1 LVLGELQEAEF
12 SIGGMF
18 FLVNS
23 VSNGTATQIGQ
34 TGPPLLFRAPFAME
48 IPGSANRQTTRKSKE
63 GEETGNQ
70 VARDALQETPTLS
83 LLNKQPQSEKLDK
96 KTLNSLTKTKPSKA
110 HSKEIGNSLTAL
122 IPGYV
127 APLELDTSSLN
138 PYRATLSELT
148 RKAERT
154 DASTMKFVV
163 PKSNSKM
170 TSFMP
175 TNYAAYSFKLGKK
188 KSPDLSAGKGWFGM
202 MSCEITDQ
210 VKSDLQVIRNRTYLN
225 PKKFYKKA
233 DAFGSSHLQVGTVIE
248 GSAEFYSSRLTN
260 KERRTTLT
268 QEIMADPEI
277 ASYAKRK
284 FTTIQ
289 QDKQASTAS
298 FHSHKRK
305 VMKKAKRG
313 F

>member
-1 LVLGELQEAEF
+1 MAISGA
-12 SIGGMF
+12 
-18 FLVNS
+18 
-23 VSNGTATQIGQ
+23 
-34 TGPPLLFRAPFAME
+34 
-48 IPGSANRQTTRKSKE
+48 ANRRMTRNSKE

-70 VARDALQETPTLS
+70 IANEDLQESPALALVEKS
-83 LLNKQPQSEKLDK
+83 PQTEKLDK
-96 KTLNSLTKTKPSKA
+96 KPVNSTATTKPPKA

-154 DASTMKFVV
+154 DASTKKFVL
-163 PKSNSKM
+163 PQSNAKV
-170 TSFMP
+170 TTNFMP
-175 TNYAAYSFKLGKK
+175 SNYAAYSFKLGKK

-210 VKSDLQVIRNRTYLN
+210 VKADLQVIRNRTYLN

-233 DAFGSSHLQVGTVIE
+233 DAFGSSHLQIGTVIE

-289 QDKQASTAS
+289 QHKQATTAS

-305 VMKKAKRG
+305 VAKKAKRG